1 MKKYL
6 FIVLLVGFA
15 WGQFKGEVTLK
26 SGLTY
31 IGKITEVDEFYVY
44 LLADGA
50 ENAQGIPVTAISNS
64 ALDDGTLIV
73 DNGRLKYHIKN
84 NELITPE
91 VSDLRIKQAMEDKSE
106 PNNEI
111 GPQSQKLNQL
121 ENRVKTI
128 ERKVK
133 TTRYCIV
140 ILILILIGN
149 DDIEFPQI
157 F

>member
-73 DNGRLKYHIKN
+73 DNGR
-84 NELITPE
+84 
-91 VSDLRIKQAMEDKSE
+91 
-106 PNNEI
+106 
-111 GPQSQKLNQL
+111 
-121 ENRVKTI
+121 
-128 ERKVK
+128 
-133 TTRYCIV
+133 
-140 ILILILIGN
+140 
-149 DDIEFPQI
+149 
-157 F
+157 